1 MAETGSAATLDAIR
15 AVVALLSVA
24 ALAALVVARLRIP
37 YSVTL
42 VVLGLVAGA
51 LLPRGA
57 IEVTPELVLLVL
69 VPGLVFEAAL
79 RLDLEHLRQTFG
91 WIVLLAAPG
100 RR

>member
-1 MAETGSAATLDAIR
+1 MAEAGSEGALGGIR
-15 AVVALLSVA
+15 VVVALLTVA

-51 LLPRGA
+51 LLPKGT
-57 IEVTPELVLLVL
+57 IQVTPELVLLVL

-79 RLDLEHLRQTFG
+79 RLSLIH
-91 WIVLLAAPG
+91 I
-100 RR
+100 